1 MKILRCA
8 VHVLGALA
16 ACTPCALMSSQALE
30 EVD

>member
-16 ACTPCALMSSQALE
+16 ACTPCALMSSLE